1 MNKIVVGDKAT
12 FLAEIHKKHLIL
24 YKPDKYSKKED
35 AYEKYSLGEIV
46 LDTDFMSISVKKP
59 VTYNLGGYKM
69 VRTSELIITVKD
81 KSICITDKITTKG
94 TKGTKR
100 TKGTKGTKSTKG
112 TKRTIS

>member
-46 LDTDFMSISVKKP
+46 LDTDFTSIYVKKP
-59 VTYNLGGYKM
+59 VTYNLGEYKM

-81 KSICITDKITTKG
+81 KSICITDKIIKEKKEKKG
-94 TKGTKR
+94 
-100 TKGTKGTKSTKG
+100 TKGTKGTKSTKS
-112 TKRTIS
+112 KKK